1 MNQIISNIS
10 EFFLS
15 FKNKELEALQIVE
28 EKDSINNFANL
39 VKEDESYK
47 DIYDNY
53 LLIKGYTYR
62 LENLEQ
68 RLFYT
73 FKEAVYAI
81 DLAKLTRDEEGVS
94 LNSKVYV
101 LVLKDCINEYLNED
115 INEEEKQKAINHYK
129 KMQDKKASE
138 NEKYHMYQY

>member
-1 MNQIISNIS
+1 MQDMVNKIS

-15 FKNKELEALQIVE
+15 FKNKEIEAIEISKNKEFIDNFSNLIKKE
-28 EKDSINNFANL
+28 EHFK
-39 VKEDESYK
+39 K
-47 DIYDNY
+47 IYDNY

-62 LENLEQ
+62 LDNVEQ

-81 DLAKLTRDEEGVS
+81 DLSKLTRDEEGVK
-94 LNSKVYV
+94 LNSLVYI
-101 LVLKDCINEYLNED
+101 LVLKDCIAEYLNED
-115 INEEEKQKAINHYK
+115 INEDEKNKAITAYK
-129 KMQDKKASE
+129 TLEDKKAKE

>member
-1 MNQIISNIS
+1 MNEVINKISD
-10 EFFLS
+10 FFLS
-15 FKNKELEALQIVE
+15 FKNKEIEAVE
-28 EKDSINNFANL
+28 ISENKEFINDFAK
-39 VKEDESYK
+39 VIKEDESYK
-47 DIYDNY
+47 EIYDNY

-62 LENLEQ
+62 LDNTQQ

-81 DLAKLTRDEEGVS
+81 DLAKLTRDEEGVK
-94 LNSKVYV
+94 LNSLVYI
-101 LVLKDCINEYLNED
+101 LVLKDCIAEYLNED
-115 INEEEKQKAINHYK
+115 IDEDEKEKALNHYK